1 MSEVPLLEAKTSLK
15 KIVSTIVNISGVNS
29 DHIPKLRA
37 QPELVLEAIENYEK
51 EKNKLIKQIEENY
64 EEINNLKNKISQSQ
78 RDIGNFEED
87 NKTLSER
94 RQQLVN
100 EIEETN
106 KAIESTNLA
115 IRSKKEELENR
126 TLRLKELESV
136 LMELSRENGL
146 FSSKLKELE
155 NELEKTFLKKERYV
169 QSYENRV
176 AAMKILINKKYI
188 NSSLLQLI
196 KALQVGSALDL
207 NNILLAI
214 DMREDKAKRYIT
226 KMVEENGPIIY
237 DEQSETIKLKEEVDF

>member
-1 MSEVPLLEAKTSLK
+1 MSEVPLLDAKTSLK

-29 DHIPKLRA
+29 DYIPKLRA

-78 RDIGNFEED
+78 RDIVNFEED
-87 NKTLSER
+87 NKTLSEKK
-94 RQQLVN
+94 QQLLK
-100 EIEETN
+100 EIDETH
-106 KAIESTNLA
+106 KAIESTKMA
-115 IRSKKEELENR
+115 INSKRDEFENR
-126 TLRLKELESV
+126 TGRLKELENV
-136 LMELSRENGL
+136 LIEISRENEI

-155 NELEKTFLKKERYV
+155 KELEKTFLKKERFV

-207 NNILLAI
+207 KNILQAI
-214 DMREDKAKRYIT
+214 DLREDKAKGFII
-226 KMVEENGPIIY
+226 KMLEENGPIIY

>member
-1 MSEVPLLEAKTSLK
+1 MSEVPLLDAKTSLK

-29 DHIPKLRA
+29 DYIPKLRA

-51 EKNKLIKQIEENY
+51 EKTKLIKQIEENY

-87 NKTLSER
+87 NKMLSEK
-94 RQQLVN
+94 RQQFLN
-100 EIEETN
+100 EIDETHN
-106 KAIESTNLA
+106 TIESTNMA
-115 IRSKKEELENR
+115 IKSKREELENR
-126 TLRLKELESV
+126 TLRLKELENV
-136 LMELSRENGL
+136 LIELSRENEL

-155 NELEKTFLKKERYV
+155 DELEKTFLKKERYV
-169 QSYENRV
+169 QTYENRV

-188 NSSLLQLI
+188 NSSLLQFI

-214 DMREDKAKRYIT
+214 DMREDKAKMFIT
-226 KMVEENGPIIY
+226 KMLEENGPIIY
-237 DEQSETIKLKEEVDF
+237 DEPSETIKLKEEVDF

>member
-29 DHIPKLRA
+29 DYIPKLRA

-78 RDIGNFEED
+78 RDIGNFEDD
-87 NKTLSER
+87 NKMLSEKK
-94 RQQLVN
+94 QKQLI
-100 EIEETN
+100 EIGETN
-106 KAIESTNLA
+106 KTIESTNLA
-115 IRSKKEELENR
+115 IRTKKEEHTNR
-126 TLRLKELESV
+126 SLRLKELEDA
-136 LMELSRENGL
+136 LIELTRENEL
-146 FSSKLKELE
+146 FSSNLKELE

-169 QSYENRV
+169 QTYENRV

-196 KALQVGSALDL
+196 KAFQVGSALDL

-214 DMREDKAKRYIT
+214 DMREDKAKKFIQ
-226 KMVEENGPIIY
+226 KMIEEKGPVIY
-237 DEQSETIKLKEEVDF
+237 DDQSATIKLKEEVDF

>member
-29 DHIPKLRA
+29 NYIPKLRA
-37 QPELVLEAIENYEK
+37 QPELLLEAIENYEK

-64 EEINNLKNKISQSQ
+64 EEINNLKNRISQSQ

-87 NKTLSER
+87 NKSLSEK

-106 KAIESTNLA
+106 KAIESTNMA

-136 LMELSRENGL
+136 LMELSRENEL

-176 AAMKILINKKYI
+176 SAMKILINKKYI

-207 NNILLAI
+207 NNILQAI

-226 KMVEENGPIIY
+226 KMLKENGPIIY
-237 DEQSETIKLKEEVDF
+237 DEQSETINLKEEVDF